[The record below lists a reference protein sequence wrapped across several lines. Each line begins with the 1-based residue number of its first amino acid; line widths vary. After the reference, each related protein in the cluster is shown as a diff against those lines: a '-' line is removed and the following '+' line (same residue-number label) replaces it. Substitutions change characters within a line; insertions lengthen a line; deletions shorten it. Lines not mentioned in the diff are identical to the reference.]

1 MLTRLYILHY
11 ALIERL
17 DIDFTEGFSV
27 ITGETGAGKSIMLGA
42 LGLLL
47 GGRADAKAIQQGAT
61 KCCVEATFDVS
72 RLQLDALMEEADI
85 DFDGREC
92 IVRREV
98 TAAGKSRAFVN
109 DTPVQVAFLKRL
121 GAQLIDIH
129 SQHRNL
135 LLGEENFL
143 LETLDTVG
151 DTAPLLAEYQQI
163 FHAWKAAVSRLEHL
177 RKQAAQGAADA
188 DYMQHRLQLLE
199 EANLEDGEQ
208 ENLEAEAEMLSH
220 VEDIKTAFY
229 QATMALNGEENSP
242 ITAARTAAHALESVS
257 QVYNGTSELVERLE
271 SMRIEME
278 DIADEVERISESLEF
293 DPARLQFVNDRLST
307 IYSLEKKFAVA
318 TVAELL
324 SKMEELRTALNQIGN
339 SDELIA
345 ELETETANRYQAL
358 LSAGEALTEAR
369 KAAAE
374 YVSKHLCTTLASL
387 GMPSAT
393 LSFAFSNR
401 PHPEASGT
409 ASVTLLFSGNHKVA
423 PQDVSQIASGG
434 EIARLMLALKAL
446 IAGHKN
452 LPTIVFDEID
462 TGVSGTMA
470 ERMAQVMQEMAAH
483 CQVLCITHLPQ
494 IAALGNRHYRVHKA
508 ETEEGTTSHIDLLD
522 NEARIREIA
531 NMLSGAQLTEA
542 AINNARALL
551 HLDE

>member
-151 DTAPLLAEYQQI
+151 DTAPLLADYQQI
-163 FHAWKAAVSRLEHL
+163 FHEWKAAVSRLELL

-242 ITAARTAAHALESVS
+242 IAAARTAAHALESVS

-324 SKMEELRTALNQIGN
+324 SKMEELRTALNQIEN
-339 SDELIA
+339 SDELIH

-369 KAAAE
+369 KAAAA
-374 YVSKHLCTTLASL
+374 YVSQQLCTTLASL

-393 LSFAFSNR
+393 LSFAFANR

>member
-1 MLTRLYILHY
+1 
-11 ALIERL
+11 
-17 DIDFTEGFSV
+17 
-27 ITGETGAGKSIMLGA
+27 MLGA

-72 RLQLDALMEEADI
+72 RLQLGALMEEADI

-151 DTAPLLAEYQQI
+151 DTAPLLADYQQS
-163 FHAWKAAVSRLEHL
+163 FQAWKATVSRLEHL

-307 IYSLEKKFAVA
+307 IYSLEKKFAVT

-324 SKMEELRTALNQIGN
+324 SKMEELRTALNQIEN
-339 SDELIA
+339 SDELIQ

-374 YVSKHLCTTLASL
+374 YVSGKLCTTLASL

-409 ASVTLLFSGNHKVA
+409 ASVTLLFSGNHKVT

>member
-17 DIDFTEGFSV
+17 DIDFTQGFSV

-72 RLQLDALMEEADI
+72 RLQLDALMKEADI

-98 TAAGKSRAFVN
+98 TTAGKSRAFVN

-121 GAQLIDIH
+121 GSQLIDIH

-151 DTAPLLAEYQQI
+151 DTAPLLADYQRI
-163 FHAWKAAVSRLEHL
+163 FNEWRTAVSRLENL

-188 DYMQHRLQLLE
+188 DYMQHRLQMLN
-199 EANLEDGEQ
+199 EANLNDGEQ
-208 ENLEAEAEMLSH
+208 EELEAEAEMLSH

-242 ITAARTAAHALESVS
+242 IAAARTAAHTLESVS
-257 QVYNGTSELVERLE
+257 QVYSGTNELVERLE
-271 SMRIEME
+271 SVRIEME

-307 IYSLEKKFAVA
+307 IYSLEKKFAVS

-324 SKMEELRTALNQIGN
+324 KKEAELQTALNQIEN
-339 SDELIA
+339 SDELIQ
-345 ELETETANRYQAL
+345 ELERETAQHYQAL
-358 LSAGEALTEAR
+358 LAAGEALTNAR
-369 KAAAE
+369 KAAGE
-374 YVSKHLCTTLASL
+374 YVAGQLCTTLASL

-393 LSFAFSNR
+393 LSFAFTNR
-401 PHPEASGT
+401 SHPEASGT

-434 EIARLMLALKAL
+434 AIARLMLALKAL
-446 IAGHKN
+446 IAGHKK
-452 LPTIVFDEID
+452 LPTIVFDEVG
-462 TGVSGTMA
+462 TGGSGTMG
-470 ERMAQVMQEMAAH
+470 ERMAQVMQ
-483 CQVLCITHLPQ
+483 
-494 IAALGNRHYRVHKA
+494 
-508 ETEEGTTSHIDLLD
+508 
-522 NEARIREIA
+522 
-531 NMLSGAQLTEA
+531 
-542 AINNARALL
+542 
-551 HLDE
+551 

>member
-72 RLQLDALMEEADI
+72 HLQLDALMEEADI

-98 TAAGKSRAFVN
+98 TTAGKSRAFVN

-121 GAQLIDIH
+121 GSQLIDIH

-151 DTAPLLAEYQQI
+151 NTAPLLADYQRI
-163 FHAWKAAVSRLEHL
+163 FHEWQSAVSRLENL

-208 ENLEAEAEMLSH
+208 ETLEAEAEMLSH

-242 ITAARTAAHALESVS
+242 IAATRTAAHALDSVS
-257 QVYNGTSELVERLE
+257 QVYSGTNELVERLE
-271 SMRIEME
+271 SVRIEME

-307 IYSLEKKFAVA
+307 IYSLEKKFAVS

-324 SKMEELRTALNQIGN
+324 SKEEELRTALNQIEN
-339 SDELIA
+339 SDALIQ
-345 ELETETANRYQAL
+345 ELEAETASRYQAL
-358 LSAGEALTEAR
+358 LAAGEALTNAR
-369 KAAAE
+369 KAAGD
-374 YVSKHLCTTLASL
+374 YVSGQLCTTLASL

-393 LSFAFSNR
+393 LSFAFANR

-434 EIARLMLALKAL
+434 EIARLMLAL

-494 IAALGNRHYRVHKA
+494 IAALGHRHYRVHKA
-508 ETEEGTTSHIDLLD
+508 ETDEGTTSHIDLLD

-551 HLDE
+551 HLD

>member
-17 DIDFTEGFSV
+17 DIDFTQGFSV

-47 GGRADAKAIQQGAT
+47 GGRAEAKAIQQGAT

-98 TAAGKSRAFVN
+98 TTAGKSRAFVN

-121 GAQLIDIH
+121 GSQLIDIH

-151 DTAPLLAEYQQI
+151 DTAPLLADYQQI
-163 FHAWKAAVSRLEHL
+163 FNEWRTAMSRLENL

-188 DYMQHRLQLLE
+188 DYIQHRLQMLN
-199 EANLEDGEQ
+199 EANLNDGEQ
-208 ENLEAEAEMLSH
+208 EELEAEAEMLSH

-229 QATMALNGEENSP
+229 QATMALNGDENSP
-242 ITAARTAAHALESVS
+242 IAAARTAAHTLESVS
-257 QVYNGTSELVERLE
+257 QVYSGTNELVERLE
-271 SMRIEME
+271 SVRIEME

-307 IYSLEKKFAVA
+307 IYSLEKKFAVS

-324 SKMEELRTALNQIGN
+324 NKEAELQTALNQIEN
-339 SDELIA
+339 SDEFIQ
-345 ELETETANRYQAL
+345 ELERETAQHYQAL
-358 LSAGEALTEAR
+358 LAAGEALTNAR
-369 KAAAE
+369 KAAGE
-374 YVSKHLCTTLASL
+374 YVAGQLCTTLASL

-393 LSFAFSNR
+393 LSFAFANR

-494 IAALGNRHYRVHKA
+494 IAALGHRHYRVHKA
-508 ETEEGTTSHIDLLD
+508 ETEEGTTSHIDLLNND
-522 NEARIREIA
+522 ARIREIA

-551 HLDE
+551 HLE

>member
-72 RLQLDALMEEADI
+72 RLQLGALMEEADI

-151 DTAPLLAEYQQI
+151 DTAPLLADYQQS
-163 FHAWKAAVSRLEHL
+163 FQAWKAAVSRLEHL

-307 IYSLEKKFAVA
+307 IYSLEKKFAVT

-324 SKMEELRTALNQIGN
+324 SKMDELRTALNQIEN
-339 SDELIA
+339 SDELIQ

-369 KAAAE
+369 KAAAK

-393 LSFAFSNR
+393 LSFAFANR

-409 ASVTLLFSGNHKVA
+409 ASVTLLFSGNHKVT

-522 NEARIREIA
+522 NEARVREIA

>member
-17 DIDFTEGFSV
+17 DIDFTQGFSV

-72 RLQLDALMEEADI
+72 RLHLDALMEEADI

-98 TAAGKSRAFVN
+98 TTAGKSRAFVN

-121 GAQLIDIH
+121 GSQLIDIH

-151 DTAPLLAEYQQI
+151 DTAPLLADYQRI
-163 FHAWKAAVSRLEHL
+163 FNEWKTVVSRLENL

-188 DYMQHRLQLLE
+188 DYMQHRLQMLN
-199 EANLEDGEQ
+199 EANLNDGEQ
-208 ENLEAEAEMLSH
+208 EELEAEAEMLSH

-242 ITAARTAAHALESVS
+242 IAAARTAAHALESVS
-257 QVYNGTSELVERLE
+257 QVYSGTNELVERLE
-271 SMRIEME
+271 SVRIEME

-293 DPARLQFVNDRLST
+293 DPARLQFVNDRLNT
-307 IYSLEKKFAVA
+307 IYSLEKKFAVS

-324 SKMEELRTALNQIGN
+324 NKEAELQTALNQIEN
-339 SDELIA
+339 SDELIQ
-345 ELETETANRYQAL
+345 ELERVTAQHYQAL
-358 LSAGEALTEAR
+358 LAAGEALTNAR
-369 KAAAE
+369 KAAGE
-374 YVSKHLCTTLASL
+374 YVAGQLCTTLASL

-393 LSFAFSNR
+393 LSFAFTNR

-434 EIARLMLALKAL
+434 EIARLKAL

-494 IAALGNRHYRVHKA
+494 IAALGHRHYRVHKA

-522 NEARIREIA
+522 NDARIREIA

-551 HLDE
+551 HLE

>member
-72 RLQLDALMEEADI
+72 RLQLGALMEEADI
-85 DFDGREC
+85 DFDGHEC

-151 DTAPLLAEYQQI
+151 DTAPLLADYQQS
-163 FHAWKAAVSRLEHL
+163 FQAWKAAVSRLEHL

-242 ITAARTAAHALESVS
+242 IAAARTAAHALESVS
-257 QVYNGTSELVERLE
+257 QVYNGTNELVERLE

-307 IYSLEKKFAVA
+307 IYSLEKKFAVT

-324 SKMEELRTALNQIGN
+324 SKMEELRTALNQIEN
-339 SDELIA
+339 SDELIQ

-409 ASVTLLFSGNHKVA
+409 ASVTLLFSGNHKVT

>member
-72 RLQLDALMEEADI
+72 RLQLDTLMEEADI

-151 DTAPLLAEYQQI
+151 DTAPLLADYQQS
-163 FHAWKAAVSRLEHL
+163 FQAWKAAVSQLEHL

-318 TVAELL
+318 TVEELL
-324 SKMEELRTALNQIGN
+324 SKMKELRTALNQIEN
-339 SDELIA
+339 SDELIQ

-374 YVSKHLCTTLASL
+374 YVSGKLCTTLASL

>member
-151 DTAPLLAEYQQI
+151 DTAPLLADYQQS
-163 FHAWKAAVSRLEHL
+163 FQAWKAAVSRLENL

-188 DYMQHRLQLLE
+188 DHMQHRLQLLE

-229 QATMALNGEENSP
+229 QATMALNGGENRRIP
-242 ITAARTAAHALESVS
+242 AARPAAHALESVS

-324 SKMEELRTALNQIGN
+324 SKMEELRTALNQIEN
-339 SDELIA
+339 SDELIQ
-345 ELETETANRYQAL
+345 ELERETANRYQAL

-393 LSFAFSNR
+393 LSFAFAHR

-409 ASVTLLFSGNHKVA
+409 ASVSLLFSGNHKVA

>member
-72 RLQLDALMEEADI
+72 RLQLGALMEEADI
-85 DFDGREC
+85 DFDGHEC

-151 DTAPLLAEYQQI
+151 DTAPLLADYQQS
-163 FHAWKAAVSRLEHL
+163 FQEWKAAVSRLEYL

-208 ENLEAEAEMLSH
+208 DNLEAEAEMLSH

-242 ITAARTAAHALESVS
+242 IAAARTAAHALESVS
-257 QVYNGTSELVERLE
+257 QMYSGTSELVERLE

-278 DIADEVERISESLEF
+278 DIAEEVERISESLEF
-293 DPARLQFVNDRLST
+293 DPARLEFVNDRLST
-307 IYSLEKKFAVA
+307 IYNLEKKFAVA

-324 SKMEELRTALNQIGN
+324 SKMEELRTALNQIEN

-374 YVSKHLCTTLASL
+374 YVSGKLSTTLASL

-393 LSFAFSNR
+393 LSFAFTNR

-434 EIARLMLALKAL
+434 EIARLMLSLKAL
-446 IAGHKN
+446 IAGHRN

-508 ETEEGTTSHIDLLD
+508 ETEEGTTSHIDMLD

-551 HLDE
+551 RLDE

>member
-72 RLQLDALMEEADI
+72 RLQLGALMEEADI

-151 DTAPLLAEYQQI
+151 DTAPLLADYEQSFQ
-163 FHAWKAAVSRLEHL
+163 AWKAAVSQLEHL

-307 IYSLEKKFAVA
+307 IYSLEKKFAVT

-324 SKMEELRTALNQIGN
+324 SKMEELRTALNQIEN

-345 ELETETANRYQAL
+345 ELETETASRYQAL

-409 ASVTLLFSGNHKVA
+409 ASVSLLFSGNHKVT

-434 EIARLMLALKAL
+434 EIARLMLALKAI

>member
-72 RLQLDALMEEADI
+72 RLQLGALMEEADI

-151 DTAPLLAEYQQI
+151 DTAPLLADYQQS
-163 FHAWKAAVSRLEHL
+163 FQAWKAAVSQLEHL

-208 ENLEAEAEMLSH
+208 ENLETEAEMLSH

-307 IYSLEKKFAVA
+307 IYSLEEKFAVT
-318 TVAELL
+318 TVEELL
-324 SKMEELRTALNQIGN
+324 SKMEELRTALNQIEN
-339 SDELIA
+339 SDELIQ

-393 LSFAFSNR
+393 LSFAFAHR